1 MAKQAISKG
10 ASPWTGTFYGNLWLG
25 IIWSGIAIYRGDII
39 PSEGWADAGIIGLL
53 FVLGQM
59 FTYLAYQYGDVSV
72 ATPIFGLK
80 VLIVSLLASVFGGQ
94 PITPM
99 VWLAGG
105 LASAGVILI
114 QWSGKAAANADSQST
129 ADSTSRIGLTILLAL
144 TAAFSLSLFDVCL
157 EKWATG
163 RWNSLAFLPAMFG
176 SAAVLS
182 VVFLPAIDSFKRL
195 NQIGATWWM
204 LGGTVLMA
212 MQAMS
217 MCFTLSTFGDVART
231 NIVYSLRG
239 MWGVIF
245 AWLLAKTLKSNEA
258 TASRGTMIRRLTGA
272 GLLTA
277 AVVLAIG
284 SGQT

>member
-25 IIWSGIAIYRGDII
+25 LIWGAIALYRGEIV
-39 PSEGWADAGIIGLL
+39 PREAWTDAGIIGLC
-53 FVLGQM
+53 FVFGQM

-80 VLIVSLLASVFGGQ
+80 VLLVAVLASLLGGQ
-94 PITPM
+94 SISGV
-99 VWLAGG
+99 VWIAGALAC
-105 LASAGVILI
+105 AGVILI
-114 QWSGKAAANADSQST
+114 QWSGKSAN
-129 ADSTSRIGLTILLAL
+129 DSTSADASPARIGLTIVLAL
-144 TAAFSLSLFDVCL
+144 SAGFSLSLFDVFL
-157 EKWATG
+157 GKWATG

-182 VVFLPAIDSFKRL
+182 IVFLPWVDRFRHL
-195 NQIGATWWM
+195 DELGAKWWM
-204 LGGTVLMA
+204 LGGTLLMA
-212 MQAMS
+212 SQAMS
-217 MCFTLSTFGDVART
+217 MCYTLSTFGDVART

-245 AWLLAKTLKSNEA
+245 AWLLARILKSNEA
-258 TASRGTMIRRLTGA
+258 SVPRATMIRRLTGA

-277 AVVLAIG
+277 AVILAIG
-284 SGQT
+284 SGQA